1 MASLSSAKAK
11 SPNAKT
17 ATKKHKILHHK
28 LATLPKLK
36 TARQN
41 LNNLSK
47 DAQNLTNNAKL
58 KEVKKVYKKLAKK
71 ARKKVENVE
80 KIDKWQ
86 DK

>member
-17 ATKKHKILHHK
+17 ATKKHKTLRHRF
-28 LATLPKLK
+28 ATLPKLK

-41 LNNLSK
+41 LNNLIK
-47 DAQNLTNNAKL
+47 DAQNLANNAEPEKAKKVQKKVRIKNKL
-58 KEVKKVYKKLAKK
+58 VKK
-71 ARKKVENVE
+71 VE